1 MAKRKKKGV
10 EDKIDD
16 LNLVPIMNL
25 VVCLIPI
32 VLFGMSLVK
41 IGVINV
47 NTPKFGMGQSAP
59 ADDDK
64 KPLGLTIAI
73 GEDGFRLKATGA
85 DLNTVLGIPA
95 EQPANPEDAA
105 MNSGVKIPK
114 VKDEYDYLDLY
125 AKLTQIKK
133 QFAEESIV
141 NLTADAKIHFKHVI
155 TTMDAIRYELDKE
168 RYSDLKA
175 FADASRQSERK
186 VVDGKEVEAAKL
198 LWPDV
203 VFAMAQ

>member
-10 EDKIDD
+10 EDNIED

-59 ADDDK
+59 SDDEK

-85 DLNTVLGIPA
+85 DLNTILGVVPEA
-95 EQPANPEDAA
+95 PANPEDAA
-105 MNSGVKIPK
+105 ATSGVKIPK
-114 VKDEYDYLDLY
+114 VKDQYDYLDLY
-125 AKLTQIKK
+125 AKLTSIKK
-133 QFAEESIV
+133 QFTDESIV

-155 TTMDAIRYELDKE
+155 TTMDAIRYQLEKDS
-168 RYSDLKA
+168 YSDIKA
-175 FADASRQSERK
+175 FADASRQYERK

>member
-10 EDKIDD
+10 SDKIED

-59 ADDDK
+59 AEDDK

-73 GEDGFRLKATGA
+73 GKDGFILKATGA
-85 DLNTVLGIPA
+85 NLNDILGIPA

-105 MNSGVKIPK
+105 VSSGIKIAK
-114 VKDEYDYLDLY
+114 AKDLYDYLDLY
-125 AKLTQIKK
+125 AKLKTIKK
-133 QFAEESIV
+133 QFPEESIV
-141 NLTADAKIHFKHVI
+141 NLTAEADTDFKHII
-155 TTMDAIRYELDKE
+155 TTMDAIRYDLEND
-168 RYSDLKA
+168 RYENIKA
-175 FADASRQSERK
+175 FADANRVYERK
-186 VVDGKEVEAAKL
+186 VVDGKDVEVAKL

-203 VFAMAQ
+203 VFAMAN

>member
-1 MAKRKKKGV
+1 MAKRKKKGID
-10 EDKIDD
+10 DKIED

-59 ADDDK
+59 AEDDK

-73 GEDGFRLKATGA
+73 GKDGFILKATGA
-85 DLNTVLGIPA
+85 NLNDILGIPA

-105 MNSGVKIPK
+105 VNSGVKIAK
-114 VKDEYDYLDLY
+114 AKELYDYLDLY
-125 AKLTQIKK
+125 AKLKTIKK
-133 QFAEESIV
+133 QFPEESIV
-141 NLTADAKIHFKHVI
+141 NLTAEADTHFKHVI
-155 TTMDAIRYELDKE
+155 TTMDAIRY
-168 RYSDLKA
+168 DLKDA
-175 FADASRQSERK
+175 RYDNIKSFADASRVYERK
-186 VVDGKEVEAAKL
+186 VVDGKDVEVAKL

-203 VFAMAQ
+203 VFAVAN